1 MQKLATK
8 FIGVMK
14 DCAHITKSGN
24 NSFHGYKYATCSDVL
39 LKVNSALT
47 KNGIA
52 SIVSPELVSLVDV
65 TTSKG
70 NVEHLATVKAD
81 ITLIDQDSGETF
93 TLRGLG
99 SGQDAGD
106 KAVMKAQTAA
116 IKYAYL
122 LSLAISTGD
131 DPEADSHTD
140 ESQVVKF
147 PSVNPTSSNRGSIV
161 CSACGVKISP
171 KVADFSNNKFGKQLC
186 MNCQKAQTAVA

>member
-52 SIVSPELVSLVDV
+52 SIVSPELISLVDV

-81 ITLIDQDSGETF
+81 IKLIDQDSGETF
-93 TLRGLG
+93 TLSGLG

-147 PSVNPTSSNRGSIV
+147 PSVNPTSNNRGSIV
-161 CSACGVKISP
+161 CSACGVKISQ
-171 KVADFSNNKFGKQLC
+171 KVADFSNNKFGKHLC
-186 MNCQKAQTAVA
+186 MNCQKAQSAVA

>member
-1 MQKLATK
+1 MNKLATK

-14 DCAHITKSGN
+14 DCAHISKSGN

-39 LKVNSALT
+39 QKVNGALT

-52 SIVSPELVSLVDV
+52 SIVSPELISLVDV

-140 ESQVVKF
+140 ESQVVNF
-147 PSVNPTSSNRGSIV
+147 PSVNPTSNHRASIV
-161 CSACGVKISP
+161 CSDCGVKISQ
-171 KVADFSNNKFGKQLC
+171 KVADFSNHKFGKPLC
-186 MNCQKAQTAVA
+186 MNCQKSQAAVA

>member
-1 MQKLATK
+1 MNKLATK

-14 DCAHITKSGN
+14 DCAHISKSGN

-39 LKVNSALT
+39 QKVNGALT

-52 SIVSPELVSLVDV
+52 SIVSPELISLVDV
-65 TTSKG
+65 TTTKG
-70 NVEHLATVKAD
+70 NVEHLATVKTD

-131 DPEADSHTD
+131 DPEADAHTD
-140 ESQVVKF
+140 EVKF
-147 PSVNPTSSNRGSIV
+147 PSVNPTSSNRAALV
-161 CSACGVKISP
+161 CSACGANISQ
-171 KVADFSNNKFGKQLC
+171 KVADYSNTKFGKPLC
-186 MNCQKAQTAVA
+186 MKCQKAKTVEA